1 MGKKDEKKD
10 SLRVG
15 YKGSEL
21 FDKNNYLQRKLPD
34 QEQFEVEMGQEL
46 VDFKLIQ
53 ETAFND
59 LLNERK
65 QKNPNAINRNWNANT
80 MNGNVKQHLI
90 AQFPE
95 HIQQDGS
102 GRFLFKKDEKYVL
115 FFKKLNPNLM
125 PSNIPTKN
133 SERILNQLAFPF
145 EEPIPIVF
153 IGYTVNDWD
162 SITGHYAVCIHNGV
176 RKWVTDLT
184 TLGGSSRLTIAATSP
199 VAPPPDIRVAVK
211 KKAQ

>member
-1 MGKKDEKKD
+1 MKEKKD
-10 SLRVG
+10 KEDPLKVE

-21 FDKNNYLQRKLPD
+21 FNKNNYLQRKLPD
-34 QEQFEVEMGQEL
+34 QEQFEMEMEL
-46 VDFKLIQ
+46 ELLDFKVIQ
-53 ETAFND
+53 ETAFGD

-65 QKNPNAINRNWNANT
+65 RKNPNAINRNWNANT

-90 AQFPE
+90 YQFPE
-95 HIQQDGS
+95 QIQQDGT
-102 GRFLFKKDEKYVL
+102 GRFYFKKDDKYIL

-145 EEPIPIVF
+145 EEPIPIIF
-153 IGYTVNDWD
+153 IGYTVDDWD
-162 SITGHYAVCIHNGV
+162 SLTGHYAVCIHNGI

-184 TLGGSSRLTIAATSP
+184 TLGGSSRLTIAANGP
-199 VAPPPDIRVAVK
+199 VTPPDLHVAVK